1 MKPSRMFII
10 KGHTCMPSK
19 MLEDWLSDYNLEAES
34 IYVEDNMD
42 ICRKYQVLQT
52 PALVL
57 VEDPVEG
64 VSTYEAH
71 QVITGLEKIIEFFES
86 VYKI

>member
-1 MKPSRMFII
+1 MKPNRMFII
-10 KGHTCMPSK
+10 KGHTCMPCR
-19 MLEDWLSDYNLEAES
+19 MLEEWLSDHNLEVES
-34 IYVEDNMD
+34 IYGEDNMD

-52 PALVL
+52 PSLVL

-71 QVITGLEKIIEFFES
+71 QVISGLEKIIEFFEG